1 MQLKDYHRCID
12 YCSYLLDMD
21 DSVLTKQDK
30 TKTLFRKGSA
40 NVGLKKYKLGLD
52 DLKSANKLTPDD
64 VSIQKSI
71 ESTEKLLQQ
80 QKQNEKLPIQGF
92 WLKCFRYAIKIMQ
105 CN

>member
-1 MQLKDYHRCID
+1 
-12 YCSYLLDMD
+12 MD

-52 DLKSANKLTPDD
+52 DLKLANKLTPDD

-80 QKQNEKLPIQGF
+80 QKQNEKATYSKFFG
-92 WLKCFRYAIKIMQ
+92 
-105 CN
+105 